1 QHQGHLLA
9 DIVLVELEAFCYRR
23 PRFDVEEGSYS
34 YSHALLIGNILVPF
48 LIHDIANNAEN
59 DPLNYPMR
67 LLQNIAPLHT
77 ADNSPDSFQ
86 RIDWILVQLL
96 LLNINLHLSFRYV

>member
-1 QHQGHLLA
+1 HQDHLLA
-9 DIVLVELEAFCYRR
+9 NTVLVELEAFCYRR
-23 PRFDVEEGSYS
+23 LRFDAEEESYS
-34 YSHALLIGNILVPF
+34 YFHALLIGNILFLF
-48 LIHDIANNAEN
+48 LIHGIANNAEN
-59 DPLNYPMR
+59 DPLNCPMR
-67 LLQNIAPLHT
+67 LLQNIAPLHA